1 MNHPSFLRPR
11 TSLPQS
17 TENSLMNATSRS
29 LAFLF
34 FACSLV
40 AGAAEPPV
48 VGPAAR
54 LSVTP
59 SGEIE
64 IAMADGAVA
73 RFVAT

>member
-1 MNHPSFLRPR
+1 LAHRAHPLSPPETFRMN
-11 TSLPQS
+11 T
-17 TENSLMNATSRS
+17 TSRS